1 MKLNFTLLILLLAVV
16 TSCKKTSKVDLTLST
31 SGKLTYKMLDDA
43 GKGLPNVKVSL
54 FDYINDF
61 GNGTI
66 LLDTRYTDQNGL
78 VDFGDLNPKTYLIVP
93 DSPMVNKVKYAPK
106 EFMQVVTGKTK
117 DKEVKVSDYSGTYN
131 FKVNNSGGSTFPL
144 KNVGI
149 LMIPSNKFSY
159 DSSAASYF
167 AVADFKGICDDS
179 GLVSFKVPSNKFY
192 TIFLYNTITNAS
204 LGTVN
209 NYTIEKDATV
219 NMPLYVYY

>member
-1 MKLNFTLLILLLAVV
+1 MKLNFTLLMLLLAVA
-16 TSCKKTSKVDLTLST
+16 TSCKKTSNVDLTLST

-78 VDFGDLNPKTYLIVP
+78 VDFGDLNPKTYMVVP
-93 DSPMVNKVKYAPK
+93 DSPMVNKVKYVPK
-106 EFMQVVTGKTK
+106 EFIQVITGKTK

-131 FKVNNSGGSTFPL
+131 FAVKNSGNSNFPL

-159 DSSAASYF
+159 GSSATLYF
-167 AVADFKGICDDS
+167 NVADFKGVSNDL
-179 GLVSFKVPSNKFY
+179 GQASFKVPSNKYY

-204 LGTVN
+204 MGTVN
-209 NYTIEKDATV
+209 NYTIENNATV